1 MQVLEITLTA
11 LATALPA
18 ILTAIVVIELLGIA
32 RITQRLNSL
41 IRSMESP
48 EALNNS
54 INTVIGSEAKDT
66 PAPKP
71 SAKRKKKVTVPKK
84 KEEEIEELE
93 EEPEIVTSFDFGDE
107 DEDETADEVK
117 TTEAPEPAAPE
128 PMSFGDGSPDDDG
141 FDDFELEVDK
151 DGTFELKDSDEEDDE
166 E

>member
-1 MQVLEITLTA
+1 MQLLEITLTA

-18 ILTAIVVIELLGIA
+18 ILTAIVVIELLGIT

-54 INTVIGSEAKDT
+54 INTVIGSEAKET
-66 PAPKP
+66 PATKP
-71 SAKRKKKVTVPKK
+71 SARRKKKATTPKK

-107 DEDETADEVK
+107 DTDESADDEK
-117 TTEAPEPAAPE
+117 TTEAPEPASPE
-128 PMSFGDGSPDDDG
+128 PMSFGERAPDDDA
-141 FDDFELEVDK
+141 FSDFELEIDK